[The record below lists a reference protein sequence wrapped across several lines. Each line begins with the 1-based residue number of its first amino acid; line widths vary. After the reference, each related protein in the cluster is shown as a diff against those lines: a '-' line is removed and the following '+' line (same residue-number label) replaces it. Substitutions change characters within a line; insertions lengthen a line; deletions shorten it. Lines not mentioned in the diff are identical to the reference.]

1 MNYKYIK
8 FFFLLIGIFFYS
20 SGCMIFFGSPESII
34 LIEENKSKLFLII
47 LAHIPTLF
55 FDSLAWRIFIKEATF
70 PLCGLL

>member
-8 FFFLLIGIFFYS
+8 FFFLLIGIFLFKWVYD
-20 SGCMIFFGSPESII
+20 FFGSPESII

-55 FDSLAWRIFIKEATF
+55 
-70 PLCGLL
+70 